1 MALKLWKI
9 DKLCTDTK
17 IIIFIYCLRLIQIV
31 LFCFVVYFLQNIN
44 QVSNYILEQVYHF
57 NDISIITSI

>member
-9 DKLCTDTK
+9 DKLCMDTK

-31 LFCFVVYFLQNIN
+31 LICFVVYFLQNIN
-44 QVSNYILEQVYHF
+44 QVSKYILEQVYYF